1 MKHLKEFENEADVK
15 VFVKPN
21 VVLANDTGKVLYN
34 VEPVKGVFI
43 QHIDGKLYTTAQWAE
58 SGISNDLAN
67 GVAVC
72 GEEASFVI
80 SLVKYNDAMWA
91 SDTTTLIEGVT
102 TTEDSAIAKTDYNGK
117 KNTDAILK
125 VSTSGAAYLCANYTF
140 PNGQRGYLPAL
151 GEYMVVKRYEGDIER
166 AFEQLG
172 TYFQPVGYGHSS
184 TQAEATRNWSYGFAM
199 GGVVAGLK
207 TNGIYAIPFTTLQ

>member
-34 VEPVKGVFI
+34 VEPVRGVFI
-43 QHIDGKLYTTAQWAE
+43 QHIDGTLYTTAQWAE

-72 GEEASFVI
+72 DEEASFVM
-80 SLVKYNDAMWA
+80 SLVKYSQVMWA

-102 TTEDSAIAKTDYNGK
+102 TTQDSSIAKTDYNGK

-125 VSTSGAAYLCANYTF
+125 VSTSEAAYLCANYTF
-140 PNGQRGYLPAL
+140 PNGQKGYLPAI
-151 GEYMVVKRYEGDIER
+151 GEYMVVNRYEDDIDR
-166 AFEQLG
+166 ALKQLG
-172 TYFQPVGYGHSS
+172 TYLQDVAYGQSS
-184 TQAEATRNWSYGFAM
+184 TQADAARNWVYGFAL
-199 GGVVAGLK
+199 GVVVAGSK
-207 TNGIYAIPFTTLQ
+207 TSKGYVIPFTTLQ

>member
-43 QHIDGKLYTTAQWAE
+43 QHIDGTLYTTAQWAE

-72 GEEASFVI
+72 TAEASFVVGRYYANQKW
-80 SLVKYNDAMWA
+80 S
-91 SDTTTLIEGVT
+91 SDNSTLIDGVT
-102 TTEDSAIAKTDYNGK
+102 TTEDSATALTDFAGR
-117 KNTDAILK
+117 KNTEAILK
-125 VSTSGAAYLCANYTF
+125 TATSGAAYTCGNYIF
-140 PNGQRGYLPAL
+140 PNGQKGYLPAL
-151 GEYMVVKRYEGDIER
+151 GEACILFKNIR
-166 AFEQLG
+166 AVMSAWDQLG
-172 TYFQPVGYGHSS
+172 VYASGNTGYLHSS
-184 TQAEATRNWSYGFAM
+184 TQCDATRRWGYGGIGQAAR
-199 GGVVAGLK
+199 GDK
-207 TNGIYAIPFTTLQ
+207 NGATHFYPITELW

>member
-43 QHIDGKLYTTAQWAE
+43 QHIDGTLYTTAQWAE

-72 GEEASFVI
+72 DEEASFVM
-80 SLVKYNDAMWA
+80 SLVKYSQVMWA

-102 TTEDSAIAKTDYNGK
+102 TTQDSSIAKTDYNGK

-140 PNGQRGYLPAL
+140 PNGQKGYLPAI
-151 GEYMVVKRYEGDIER
+151 GEYMVVNRYEDDIDR
-166 AFEQLG
+166 ALKQLG
-172 TYFQPVGYGHSS
+172 TYLQDVAYGQSS
-184 TQAEATRNWSYGFAM
+184 TQADATRNWVYGFAL
-199 GGVVAGLK
+199 GVVVAGLK
-207 TNGIYAIPFTTLQ
+207 TSKGYVIPFTTLQ

>member
-43 QHIDGKLYTTAQWAE
+43 QHIDGTLYTTAQWAE

-72 GEEASFVI
+72 TAEASFVVGVFY
-80 SLVKYNDAMWA
+80 SGQKWS
-91 SDTTTLIEGVT
+91 SDNSTLIDGVT
-102 TTEDSAIAKTDYNGK
+102 TTEDSAIALTDFAGR
-117 KNTDAILK
+117 KNTEAILK
-125 VSTSGAAYLCANYTF
+125 TATSGAAYTCGNYIF
-140 PNGQRGYLPAL
+140 PNGQKGYLPAL
-151 GEYMVVKRYEGDIER
+151 GEACILFKNIAAVIS
-166 AFEQLG
+166 AWNQLG
-172 TYFQPVGYGHSS
+172 VYASGRTGYIRSS
-184 TQAEATRNWSYGFAM
+184 TQYNATRSWGYG
-199 GGVVAGLK
+199 GLGQANHSDK
-207 TNGIYAIPFTTLQ
+207 SSDGHFYPITELW